1 VETLIEQVI
10 NLKASKAPGQTV
22 LHSVQQFGS
31 TLLGVDN
38 YASDIDL
45 LVCTFDVLY
54 DRKSFF

>member
-1 VETLIEQVI
+1 METLIEQVI